1 MTFRA
6 ENLCAGDRANG
17 SSCIATST
25 KPTRENVGD
34 CTVRAISKATGKEWG
49 ETYFA
54 MAIEGYLEGDM
65 PSANAVWGA
74 YLRRIGY
81 KRYMVPDTCPDCY
94 TVGKFADEH
103 PEGTFILAL
112 SGHVV
117 CVQDGVI
124 YDSWNSENEIVLY
137 YWQKKVRRNYGI

>member
-1 MTFRA
+1 M
-6 ENLCAGDRANG
+6 
-17 SSCIATST
+17 
-25 KPTRENVGD
+25 
-34 CTVRAISKATGKEWG
+34 RAISKATGKEWG
-49 ETYFA
+49 ETYLA
-54 MAIEGYLEGDM
+54 MAVQGYLEGDM

-81 KRYMVPDTCPDCY
+81 RRYMVPDTCPDCY

-103 PEGTFILAL
+103 PKGTFILAL

-137 YWQKKVRRNYGI
+137 YWQKESEA

>member
-1 MTFRA
+1 M
-6 ENLCAGDRANG
+6 
-17 SSCIATST
+17 
-25 KPTRENVGD
+25 
-34 CTVRAISKATGKEWG
+34 RAISKATGKEWG
-49 ETYFA
+49 ETYLA

-81 KRYMVPDTCPDCY
+81 RRYMVPDTCPDCY
-94 TVGKFADEH
+94 TVGEFADEH

-137 YWQKKVRRNYGI
+137 YWQKESEA

>member
-1 MTFRA
+1 M
-6 ENLCAGDRANG
+6 
-17 SSCIATST
+17 
-25 KPTRENVGD
+25 GD

-49 ETYFA
+49 ETYLA
-54 MAIEGYLEGDM
+54 MAVQGYLEGDM

-81 KRYMVPDTCPDCY
+81 RRYIVPDTCPDCY
-94 TVGKFADEH
+94 TVGRFSDDH
-103 PEGTFILAL
+103 PDGTFILAL

-137 YWQKKVRRNYGI
+137 YWQKESEA

>member
-1 MTFRA
+1 M
-6 ENLCAGDRANG
+6 
-17 SSCIATST
+17 
-25 KPTRENVGD
+25 
-34 CTVRAISKATGKEWG
+34 RAISKATGKEWG
-49 ETYFA
+49 ETYLA
-54 MAIEGYLEGDM
+54 MAVEGYLEGDM

-81 KRYMVPDTCPDCY
+81 RRYIVPDTFPDCY

-103 PEGTFILAL
+103 PKGTYILAL

-137 YWQKKVRRNYGI
+137 YWQKESEA